1 MIINI
6 ENKIKPALNLNSLSS
21 SIDRRAD
28 NYNSFKSSNTSYNRN
43 DTQTNAKVK
52 LQKGQKI
59 DLSNLSNNI
68 NDIEVKLGWQANN
81 TLDINAEAFLL
92 NSQERIVSDEWFVF
106 YNQDISPDRSV
117 KLKAR
122 SNSNKEIF
130 EISLSKLSPII
141 NKIVFVLTI
150 DEALEK
156 RQNFSQISNAY
167 IEIKD
172 CRTNIKLIR
181 FDLTDYYSQVI
192 SMIVGEIYKKNN
204 HWRFNPIGNGI
215 GKDLLGLCNFYGVAV
230 K

>member
-43 DTQTNAKVK
+43 ETENNAKVK

-59 DLSNLSNNI
+59 DLSNLSNDI
-68 NDIEVKLGWQANN
+68 NNIEVKLGWQANN
-81 TLDINAEAFLL
+81 VLDINAEAFLL
-92 NSQERIVSDEWFVF
+92 NSQEKIVSDEWFVF

-130 EISLSKLSPII
+130 DISLSKLSPII
-141 NKIVFVLTI
+141 NKVVFVLTI

-172 CRTNIKLIR
+172 CQTNIKLIR

-192 SMIVGEIYKKNN
+192 SMMVGEIYKKNN

-215 GKDLLGLCNFYGVAV
+215 GKDLLGLCNFYGVEV